1 MIIGTRGSAL
11 ALAQA
16 NLVARL
22 LREKGIE
29 TTQQIIKTTGDT
41 FTDRPLHEVAG
52 VGAFVR
58 ELDDRMI
65 AGEIDIA
72 VHSMKDLPTV
82 RPQELAIAAVMKRDS
97 PLDVLVTCDGKG
109 IHDLPQGAV
118 VGTTSMRRTAQLK
131 RVRPDLVV
139 KDLRGNINTRLRKL
153 SEGQYDAI
161 FMAKAGLER
170 MGWDHIMALS
180 SELDAHD
187 FVPSANQ
194 GTIVIVTRK
203 DTAAQEA
210 VKFLDHRQTRIET
223 EIERIVITEVG
234 GGCIVPIGS
243 FAEFENDM
251 ADMNCSGHDE
261 VCADA
266 KIRIRAEVLSLDGLK
281 VVKIDEVISLKNY
294 VAESHQ
300 IGHRLVE
307 MGGKGLV
314 EDAVRVLGATRNK

>member
-1 MIIGTRGSAL
+1 MMIIGTRGSAL

-16 NLVARL
+16 NLVAKL
-22 LREKGIE
+22 LKDNGIE
-29 TTQQIIKTTGDT
+29 TTQKIMKTTGDT

-52 VGAFVR
+52 VGVFVR

-82 RPQELAIAAVMKRDS
+82 RPPELVIAAVLKRDS
-97 PLDVLVTCDGKG
+97 PLDVLVTCDGKSLYE
-109 IHDLPQGAV
+109 LPEGAV

-153 SEGQYDAI
+153 NEGQYDAI
-161 FMAKAGLER
+161 FMAKAGLQR
-170 MGWDHIMALS
+170 MGWDHILALS
-180 SELDAHD
+180 SELDADD

-203 DTAAQEA
+203 GTAAEEA
-210 VKFLDHRQTRIET
+210 VKFLDHEQTRIET

-243 FAEFENDM
+243 FAEYED
-251 ADMNCSGHDE
+251 DTIEGD
-261 VCADA
+261 DA
-266 KIRIRAEVLSLDGLK
+266 TIRVRAEVLSLDGLN
-281 VVKIDEVISLKNY
+281 VVKIDESISLKEY
-294 VAESHQ
+294 AAEAGQ
-300 IGHRLVE
+300 IGSRLVK
-307 MGGKGLV
+307 MGGKELV
-314 EDAVRVLGATRNK
+314 DDAVRILGATRNG

>member
-1 MIIGTRGSAL
+1 MMIIGTRGSAL

-16 NLVARL
+16 NLVAKL
-22 LREKGIE
+22 LKDNGIE
-29 TTQQIIKTTGDT
+29 TTQKIIQTTGDT
-41 FTDRPLHEVAG
+41 FTDRPLHEIAG

-82 RPQELAIAAVMKRDS
+82 RPSELVLAAVLKRDS
-97 PLDVLVTCDGKG
+97 PLDVLVTCSGKG
-109 IHDLPQGAV
+109 MHDLPKGAV

-131 RVRPDLVV
+131 RMRPDLVV

-153 SEGQYDAI
+153 NEGQYDAI
-161 FMAKAGLER
+161 FMAKAGLQR

-180 SELDAHD
+180 SELDAND
-187 FVPSANQ
+187 FIPSANQ

-203 DTAAQEA
+203 GTAAQDA
-210 VKFLDHRQTRIET
+210 VKFLDHAQTRIET

-243 FAEFENDM
+243 FAEYQDDALD
-251 ADMNCSGHDE
+251 ADE
-261 VCADA
+261 TTV
-266 KIRIRAEVLSLDGLK
+266 RIRTEVLSLDGLK
-281 VVKIDEVISLKNY
+281 VVKIDELISLKHY
-294 VAESHQ
+294 ADEAGQ
-300 IGHRLVE
+300 IGRRLVE
-307 MGGKGLV
+307 MGGKKLV
-314 EDAVRVLGATRNK
+314 EDAVRILGAARK

>member
-1 MIIGTRGSAL
+1 MMIIGTRGSAL

-16 NLVARL
+16 NLVAKL
-22 LREKGIE
+22 LKDNGIE
-29 TTQQIIKTTGDT
+29 TTQKIMKTTGDT

-52 VGAFVR
+52 VGVFVR

-72 VHSMKDLPTV
+72 VHSMKDLPTE
-82 RPQELAIAAVMKRDS
+82 RPPELVIAAVLKRDS

-109 IHDLPQGAV
+109 LYDLAEGAV

-153 SEGQYDAI
+153 NEGQYDAI
-161 FMAKAGLER
+161 FMAKAGLQR
-170 MGWDHIMALS
+170 MGWDHIMKLS
-180 SELDAHD
+180 CELDADD

-203 DTAAQEA
+203 GTAAEEA
-210 VKFLDHRQTRIET
+210 VKFLDHEQTRIET

-243 FAEFENDM
+243 FAEYEDDAID
-251 ADMNCSGHDE
+251 AD
-261 VCADA
+261 DA
-266 KIRIRAEVLSLDGLK
+266 TIRVRAEVLSLDGLK
-281 VVKIDEVISLKNY
+281 VVKIDESISLKKY
-294 VAESHQ
+294 ASEAGQ
-300 IGHRLVE
+300 LGHRLVE
-307 MGGKGLV
+307 MGGKELV
-314 EDAVRVLGATRNK
+314 DDAVRILGATRNG